1 MASKWLDVH
10 ESAVQSFIRE
20 GGEVSDL
27 LNDVVKGAQ
36 KLSRAYLT
44 AGRHVRSRRLWNS
57 VKWNRTKLEGPLQ
70 GYSRLYSNARHTLYV
85 HEGTGY
91 ISHPK
96 MIVPMNRRKAHTNI
110 AFKGAGSQTM
120 AENAGSKFKGTR
132 RKDGVQGQRAKP
144 FLTIG
149 LAKSMA
155 AQRLR

>member
-10 ESAVQSFIRE
+10 ESAVQSFIRD

-27 LNDVVKGAQ
+27 LNDVVQGAQ
-36 KLSRAYLT
+36 TSARAYLS
-44 AGRHVRSRRLWNS
+44 AGRHVRSKRLWNS
-57 VKWNRTKLEGPLQ
+57 VQWNRTKLEGPLQ

-85 HEGTGY
+85 HEGTSY

-96 MIVPMNRRKAHTNI
+96 MIVPINRRAKHTNI
-110 AFKGAGSQTM
+110 AFKGAGSQ
-120 AENAGSKFKGTR
+120 ALAANKKSTR
-132 RKDGVQGQRAKP
+132 RKDGVRGQVAKP

-155 AQRLR
+155 AQRLK